1 MEFQICQLSSLMNPL
16 KALLHCFWSTTHLQT
31 TAVENYVW
39 LRDTL
44 SWKTALVSNL
54 CPFVLISAHNCFPSA
69 LAPGPSLGLSNLLC
83 PYSPL
88 RLALMNTYCSPLL
101 YDLQNSILQRTRR
114 QKWQRNKATFQSI
127 YQSPWSS
134 HFKETI
140 RNREHKNWI
149 WNPGHFK

>member
-1 MEFQICQLSSLMNPL
+1 MNSSAVSRIHQRHFSVASRPPLICRP
-16 KALLHCFWSTTHLQT
+16 
-31 TAVENYVW
+31 AVENCFQ
-39 LRDTL
+39 LTETTAR
-44 SWKTALVSNL
+44 KIALVSSL
-54 CPFVLISAHNCFPSA
+54 CPFVLISAHDCFPSA
-69 LAPGPSLGLSNLLC
+69 LTAGPSLGLSNLLC

-88 RLALMNTYCSPLL
+88 CLTLMNTYCSPLF
-101 YDLQNSILQRTRR
+101 YDLQNSILQRTQR

-140 RNREHKNWI
+140 RNRQHKNWI